1 MGNPGQPTIS
11 FGDTGN
17 TVRRLERALRRT
29 PNPDIEVDGVFS
41 GHIEFAVKDF
51 QKGVGL
57 TADGVV
63 GPNTWAVLPNGAPM
77 PRLERGSKGDV
88 VKALQTLLTNG
99 APGRWNVTPQG
110 IDGDFG
116 PKTAIAVKAFQTWGG
131 VAADG
136 VVGDQTW
143 SVSLHAMNATL
154 ETKVGLNFVVADDV
168 PAQYPVDAP
177 GLREAA

>member
-11 FGDTGN
+11 FGDLGDS
-17 TVRRLERALRRT
+17 VRRLERALRRT
-29 PNPDIEVDGVFS
+29 SDLDIKVDGIFS
-41 GHIEFAVKDF
+41 GHIEAAVKDF
-51 QKGVGL
+51 QKGAGL

-63 GPNTWAVLPNGAPM
+63 GPDTWAAPPDGSPM
-77 PRLERGSKGDV
+77 PKLEKGSKGDV
-88 VKALQTLLTNG
+88 VEALQALLTNG

-116 PKTAIAVKAFQTWGG
+116 PKTSTAVKAFQTWAG

-143 SVSLHAMNATL
+143 SVSLHAMTATL
-154 ETKVGLNFVVADDV
+154 ETRVGLDFVVPDDV
-168 PAQYPVDAP
+168 AARDLVHAP
-177 GLREAA
+177 GWREAA

>member
-29 PNPDIEVDGVFS
+29 PNPDIGVDGVFGGQVES
-41 GHIEFAVKDF
+41 AVREF
-51 QKGVGL
+51 QKGTGL
-57 TADGVV
+57 AADGVV
-63 GPNTWAVLPNGAPM
+63 GPDTWAALPDGSPM
-77 PRLERGSKGDV
+77 PKLEKGSKGDA

-99 APGRWNVTPQG
+99 APGQWNVAPQG

-116 PKTAIAVKAFQTWGG
+116 PMTATAVKAFQTWCG

-143 SVSLHAMNATL
+143 SVSLHATNATL
-154 ETKVGLNFVVADDV
+154 ETKVGLNFVI
-168 PAQYPVDAP
+168 
-177 GLREAA
+177 G